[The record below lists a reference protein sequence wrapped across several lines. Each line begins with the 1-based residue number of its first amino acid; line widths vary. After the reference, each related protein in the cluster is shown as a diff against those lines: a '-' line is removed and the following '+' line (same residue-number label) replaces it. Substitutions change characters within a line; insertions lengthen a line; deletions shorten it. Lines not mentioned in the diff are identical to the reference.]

1 MVIIINIKRI
11 LQKLI
16 RRTDRTELARRGG
29 GWVGK
34 VAARRGDVRV
44 HVLFACHA
52 RRWVEGRELDG
63 GAVDLKT
70 TDC

>member
-1 MVIIINIKRI
+1 MMIVINIKRI

-34 VAARRGDVRV
+34 VAAHRGDVRV
-44 HVLFACHA
+44 HVLFAGHA

-63 GAVDLKT
+63 GAVNFET
-70 TDC
+70 TNC